1 MVILQKLEMRVVG
14 TLGLVVLGVYGWTLV
29 ALRSF
34 DFDFCVSI
42 QGCILTPIVIPKKIP
57 NMNAIIEYIKNSGP
71 TRYITYSSSSS

>member
-1 MVILQKLEMRVVG
+1 MVVLQKMKMIC
-14 TLGLVVLGVYGWTLV
+14 YGWTLV

-34 DFDFCVSI
+34 DFDFCVST

-71 TRYITYSSSSS
+71 TRYITYSSPSTVVSSSSS